1 MGTLAPKYRLLSL
14 AVKYSSVLFPF
25 DTVQFLRALSKQG
38 FILPESIGPVPLGT
52 RLEVSG
58 IVGRKGEISIR
69 LDVVRQILGVH
80 APDVKT
86 TLAEMDSLE
95 SLLKNEFDL
104 DSSSLAQYYEF
115 VVGFTMRAKKNPLQS
130 WYTHFA
136 QVPII
141 RKASEVI
148 GTEASPFGLRLAPK
162 GEVPN
167 QANWFD
173 IRIEPLV
180 QSATDHHDI
189 EVIFRRSR
197 RDEVFAFVRKFDDV
211 LGALLSLVEQG

>member
-1 MGTLAPKYRLLSL
+1 MGILAPRYRHLSL
-14 AVKYSSVLFPF
+14 VVKYNTVLFPF
-25 DTVQFLRALSKQG
+25 DTVQFLQALAKQG
-38 FILPESIGPVPLGT
+38 FILPESIGPVSLGM

-58 IVGRKGEISIR
+58 IVGRKGGVSVR
-69 LDVVRQILGVH
+69 LDAVRQVLGVN

-86 TLAEMDSLE
+86 ALVEMDSLE
-95 SLLKNEFDL
+95 SLVKNEFDL
-104 DSSSLAQYYEF
+104 DSSSLVQFYEF
-115 VVGFTMRAKKNPLQS
+115 LAGLTIRAKKNPLES
-130 WYTHFA
+130 WYTHFE

-141 RKASEVI
+141 RKTSEVI
-148 GTEASPFGLRLAPK
+148 GTEVSPFGIRLAPK

-189 EVIFRRSR
+189 EVVFRRSR

-211 LGALLSLVEQG
+211 LDAFLSLVEQG